1 LELLKSLSISILIYT
16 KKKYN
21 NMAVPSKYSTAYTG
35 GTSISGFNNIGN
47 IAVDDTGSG
56 DYSLAPFVGGIL
68 NTYDSSGYV
77 IISDTTTSGVDT
89 RSTGNH
95 TGTASANTPTFW
107 VSPTKDNSGFLYLV
121 NRLPERKGLTPFT
134 SGIVAKIWLNANG
147 YWTSYVGFS
156 SSITIATSSDGG
168 LIGFNVGGQA
178 VGLQILANPAIGTTY
193 PIGSTII
200 FQNGEVRTIND
211 IGDYVS
217 VIDIGYDSP
226 ISTNI
231 LFPIII
237 GI

>member
-1 LELLKSLSISILIYT
+1 
-16 KKKYN
+16 
-21 NMAVPSKYSTAYTG
+21 MAVPSKYSTAYTG

-89 RSTGNH
+89 RSTGNN
-95 TGTASANTPTFW
+95 TGVASANTPTFW

-134 SGIVAKIWLNANG
+134 SGIAAKIWLNDNG
-147 YWTSYVGFS
+147 YWTSYVGFT
-156 SSITIATSSDGG
+156 SSITIADNGSPGG
-168 LIGFNVGGQA
+168 LVGWNPTAFA
-178 VGLQILANPAIGTTY
+178 VAPNPLIGTTY
-193 PIGSTII
+193 PVGSQII
-200 FQNGEVRTIND
+200 FQNGEIRYIIQID
-211 IGDYVS
+211 DYS
-217 VIDIGYDSP
+217 PTYIDIFYDSP